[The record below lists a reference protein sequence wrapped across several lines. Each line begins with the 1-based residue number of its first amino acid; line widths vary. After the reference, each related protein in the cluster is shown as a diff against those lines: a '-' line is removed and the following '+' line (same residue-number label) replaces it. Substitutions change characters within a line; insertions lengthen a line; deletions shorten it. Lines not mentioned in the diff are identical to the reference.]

1 MSNEIQIFKNK
12 EFWNVRIAVID
23 EEEWFVGKDIATAL
37 GYKDTSGTL
46 KKHVDTED
54 KVSRQIGDQLKRLRN
69 TYLINESGFYCLVL
83 NSKLKGAKKFKRW
96 VTKKVLPTIRKTG
109 AYITDNLWEQLSKD
123 PTKFGELL
131 IDYGKAKNE
140 LKEVKA
146 KNNILMHTKKHI
158 Q

>member
-12 EFWNVRIAVID
+12 EFWNVRIVVID
-23 EEEWFVGKDIATAL
+23 EEEWFIGKDIAAL
-37 GYKDTSGTL
+37 RYKDTSDAL
-46 KKHVDTED
+46 RKYVDTED
-54 KVSRQIGDQLKRLRN
+54 KIRRQIGDSRGKVQN
-69 TYLINESGFYCLVL
+69 TFPVNKSGFYCLVL

-96 VTKKVLPTIRKTG
+96 VTKKVLLTIRKTG